1 MGYSNL
7 AREEADKMAKRS
19 EQKLLLVCVL
29 FVFVCLLLSG
39 GSRLIGSDVQVD
51 PMPARSFASIR
62 AVLSSPVERHAE
74 TGCAPGR
81 SQSTQRVQINP
92 APENRSLQRIALCDA
107 NGNVIGEKTYMRA
120 VYQAFVLGDGFV

>member
-1 MGYSNL
+1 
-7 AREEADKMAKRS
+7 MAKRS

-39 GSRLIGSDVQVD
+39 GSRLIGSDDMQVD

-62 AVLSSPVERHAE
+62 AVLSSPVECHAE
-74 TGCAPGR
+74 TSCAPGR
-81 SQSTQRVQINP
+81 SQSAQRVQINP

-107 NGNVIGEKTYMRA
+107 NGNVIGEKTYIRA